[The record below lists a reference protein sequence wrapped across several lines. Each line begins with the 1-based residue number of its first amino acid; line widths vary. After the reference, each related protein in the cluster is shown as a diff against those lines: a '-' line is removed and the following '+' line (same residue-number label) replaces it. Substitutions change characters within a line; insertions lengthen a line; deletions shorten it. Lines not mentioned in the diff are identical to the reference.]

1 LEGKKLKLKKK
12 TGGLMFI
19 WEVAH
24 FILKYLFLIYYFL
37 RFELLLS
44 NLIWIKSQLHVLWK
58 EHESRTKWYNIVKE
72 NIKG

>member
-1 LEGKKLKLKKK
+1 
-12 TGGLMFI
+12 MFI

-37 RFELLLS
+37 WFELLLS
-44 NLIWIKSQLHVLWK
+44 NLIWIKSQLYALWK
-58 EHESRTKWYNIVKE
+58 EHESSTKWYNIVKE